1 MLHDREQNGIIMT
14 FFWSCLTLP
23 SCLRSWSS
31 TDSFICLS
39 SYSVALCI
47 ITIIIIIIIITI
59 INITAGLVHKLMALS
74 VLVGIFPSEPGLSV
88 FIEDKDDGGGG
99 DNRSCKTCKAPVKSS
114 PPTNQH
120 PVFYRPD
127 ALPVA
132 KFRRKPAMSEHRR
145 KNITFQGLAH
155 RKLIWEFANFVFD
168 H

>member
-47 ITIIIIIIIITI
+47 ITII
-59 INITAGLVHKLMALS
+59 NIAAGLVHKLMALS
-74 VLVGIFPSEPGLSV
+74 VLVGIFPSEPGLAV

-99 DNRSCKTCKAPVKSS
+99 DNRSRKTCKAPVKSS

-132 KFRRKPAMSEHRR
+132 KFRWKPAMSR
-145 KNITFQGLAH
+145 GLKEKYHIPRTCSLQAH
-155 RKLIWEFANFVFD
+155 LGVCQLCLWPLKAPG
-168 H
+168 